1 MNESRFSGKSLIS
14 FSQSDTKKTLNCK
27 KMLQSSHTKQ
37 KSTTTLT
44 NINKT
49 SCSIIGPVAMNSGNG
64 KERGAICVADREGT
78 KRTDK
83 LAEHNALLHI

>member
-14 FSQSDTKKTLNCK
+14 FSQSDTKKTLNYK

-64 KERGAICVADREGT
+64 KERGGYLCGRQRG
-78 KRTDK
+78 DK
-83 LAEHNALLHI
+83 EN